1 MCDVKAV
8 VRAFDTIND
17 MLIDRGL
24 ISNRTYMGEEE
35 VKKRLKDSTCNIF
48 DFKISDND
56 YKVTVLFHLRNRFQK
71 QTLNT
76 YRSNI
81 QNDTDEKHVIFV
93 FKDKINAQNEKNLK
107 DIYCDVD
114 NFETFCLKNLLF
126 NITRHNLVPKH
137 ELVNAVESEEVY
149 RRYSIKTK
157 QQNMKFPLLLT
168 KSDPVAKYYDFK
180 PGQLVRITRPSSS
193 IGESISYRFC
203 V

>member
-35 VKKRLKDSTCNIF
+35 VKTRLKDSTFNIF

-137 ELVNAVESEEVY
+137 ELVNSVESEEVY

-157 QQNMKFPLLLT
+157 QQNIKFPLLLT